1 MNDLLNYL
9 DPFEPAKRTDGRGG
23 ARPGAGR
30 PAKDAEQPPAK
41 HDFDVAKARHE
52 TIKADLAEIDLK
64 LARRQY
70 LSRAAYVQASSTI
83 ISAFAQGARSIQD
96 RLERDG
102 IPVPVCQKV
111 GEILDKM
118 MEQLS
123 KDFEVLNGPD
133 PDL

>member
-9 DPFEPAKRTDGRGG
+9 EPFEPPRRIDGRGG
-23 ARPGAGR
+23 ARQGAGR
-30 PAKDAEQPPAK
+30 PPKDSEPTPEK

-64 LARRQY
+64 LKRRQY
-70 LSRAAYVQASSTI
+70 LSRDAYVQASSTI
-83 ISAFAQGARSIQD
+83 ISAFAQSARTIQD
-96 RLERDG
+96 RLEREG

-111 GEILDKM
+111 GEILDSM